1 MKIFRSEK
9 LEANRTCRN
18 MLNEQNVEM
27 EERGLE
33 NEVWDLD
40 DWRTPM

>member
-1 MKIFRSEK
+1 MKILRSEK
-9 LEANRTCRN
+9 LEVNRTRRN
-18 MLNEQNVEM
+18 MINEQNVEM

-40 DWRTPM
+40 DWKTPM